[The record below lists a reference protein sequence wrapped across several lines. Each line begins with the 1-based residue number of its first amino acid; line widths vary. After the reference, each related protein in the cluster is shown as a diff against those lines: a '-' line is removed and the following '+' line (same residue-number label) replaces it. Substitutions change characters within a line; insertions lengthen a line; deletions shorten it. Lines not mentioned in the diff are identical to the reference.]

1 MVRAPDARTKDSG
14 SVEGPT
20 WYLTPLTPVLE
31 IQHPLASIVTV
42 YK

>member
-1 MVRAPDARTKDSG
+1 MVRALDALTKDAG
-14 SVEGPT
+14 SVEGHT

-31 IQHPLASIVTV
+31 IQHSLASIVTV